1 MGNRSNLLLVLGLY
15 CMEGIAAP
23 TCPALEGSQDI
34 GGRPTI
40 RVCNVAQ
47 VDAAILHQA
56 KQMAGQIFL
65 QTGIELRWMD
75 CLGRGND
82 ASADGRPPATHE
94 IVLRIIRQTKQAI
107 DATGQFVA
115 GQAIRPAPE
124 AGSGMIS
131 IFYERTEMVAEQLR
145 YQYPELKVEATH
157 GIVLGHLM
165 AHEIGHL
172 LLPTTAH
179 AAAGIMKAQLD
190 SRDWGQAVRG
200 VLRFTQK
207 ESDLIRQGLQ
217 KTATTGTGPTE
228 DQTPQG
234 NRKKMHALR
243 PLNLN
248 FERL

>member
-15 CMEGIAAP
+15 MMEGIAAP
-23 TCPALEGSQDI
+23 ACPALEGSQDI
-34 GGRPTI
+34 GGRPSI
-40 RVCNVAQ
+40 RVCNLAH
-47 VDAAILHQA
+47 VDAAILQRA
-56 KQMAGQIFL
+56 KQTAEHVFL
-65 QTGIELRWMD
+65 NAGIELRWMD

-82 ASADGRPPATHE
+82 ASVDGRPLATHE

-107 DATGQFVA
+107 DTTGQFVA

-145 YQYPELKVEATH
+145 YQYPELKLKAAR
-157 GIVLGHLM
+157 GIVMGHFM

-172 LLPTTAH
+172 LLPTPAH
-179 AAAGIMKAQLD
+179 AATGIMKAQLD

-207 ESDLIRQGLQ
+207 ESDLIRRGLQ
-217 KTATTGTGPTE
+217 I
-228 DQTPQG
+228 
-234 NRKKMHALR
+234 RR
-243 PLNLN
+243 
-248 FERL
+248 

>member
-15 CMEGIAAP
+15 IMEGVDAP
-23 TCPALEGSQDI
+23 ACPALDGRQDI
-34 GGRPTI
+34 GGRATV
-40 RVCNVAQ
+40 RGCNLAQ
-47 VDAAILHQA
+47 VDGAIMQKA
-56 KQMAGQIFL
+56 KQMAEQGFL
-65 QTGIELRWMD
+65 NAGIELRWMD

-82 ASADGRPPATHE
+82 AGVEARPPATHE

-107 DATGQFVA
+107 DTTGQFVA

-145 YQYPELKVEATH
+145 YQYPELQLKAAR
-157 GIVLGHLM
+157 GIVMGHLM

-172 LLPTTAH
+172 LLPTPAH

-200 VLRFTQK
+200 VLLFTQK
-207 ESDLIRQGLQ
+207 ESDLLRQVLRMTAPETQRLLVSGGSGPARPAHPSSTALLRAIR
-217 KTATTGTGPTE
+217 
-228 DQTPQG
+228 
-234 NRKKMHALR
+234 
-243 PLNLN
+243 
-248 FERL
+248 

>member
-1 MGNRSNLLLVLGLY
+1 MGNRSNLLLVLGFY
-15 CMEGIAAP
+15 CVEGVAVPA
-23 TCPALEGSQDI
+23 CPVLEDSQDL
-34 GGRPTI
+34 GGRPAI

-47 VDAAILHQA
+47 VDAAILQQA
-56 KQMAGQIFL
+56 KQVAEQIFL
-65 QTGIELRWMD
+65 NAGIELRWMD

-82 ASADGRPPATHE
+82 ASADGRPPAAHE

-124 AGSGMIS
+124 VSGGVIT

-145 YQYPELKVEATH
+145 YQYPELKVDAAR
-157 GIVLGHLM
+157 GIVMGHLM

-172 LLPTTAH
+172 LLPTPAH

-200 VLRFTQK
+200 VLRFTDK

-217 KTATTGTGPTE
+217 ITALKKQGLLTGAG
-228 DQTPQG
+228 
-234 NRKKMHALR
+234 K
-243 PLNLN
+243 
-248 FERL
+248 RLGRSEF